1 MNGKLHPGGSYPT
14 IQSRLEEQ
22 CNEPL
27 ESPTGDLIPFFD
39 NIGKYIL
46 NNYRIRSKKSKSAD
60 IISTTLHI
68 ILNKNSTL
76 QSQTELKPNN
86 WFNNQTE
93 PTIQEMMGKFLEK
106 CSVNFRKYHYY
117 YLLQKLE
124 VINEVIKLTK
134 ELNI

>member
-1 MNGKLHPGGSYPT
+1 MNGKLHPGGSYPA

-76 QSQTELKPNN
+76 QSQTALKPNN

-93 PTIQEMMGKFLEK
+93 STIQEMMGKFLEK
-106 CSVNFRKYHYY
+106 CSVNFRKYRYY